1 MSPKAPITA
10 AQYLGMSTTI
20 NPPRSRLNV
29 REFDCTKRFSVYD
42 CSGPVSVLLDKGEQR
57 RSSAIASTN

>member
-29 REFDCTKRFSVYD
+29 RELTVRNGSVFTT
-42 CSGPVSVLLDKGEQR
+42 VAAQ
-57 RSSAIASTN
+57 